1 MTGYIPKMEVN
12 MLDSGLANITMFFVI
27 IGISLIFVVTWIIKS
42 EARVNVFKDEIK
54 KLKGDLDASERERF
68 VLSEK
73 IANLESARPADGFAP
88 QDKDTAELEKRLNES
103 LENNAALKD
112 ENKKFK
118 KELAEAK
125 TSLEEVYKALS

>member
-1 MTGYIPKMEVN
+1 
-12 MLDSGLANITMFFVI
+12 MLDSGLANVTMFFVI
-27 IGISLIFVVTWIIKS
+27 IGICLIFIITWIIKS

-54 KLKGDLDASERERF
+54 KVKGELDASERERF

-73 IANLESARPADGFAP
+73 IANLETRAPAEGFIIP
-88 QDKDTAELEKRLNES
+88 QDKNTAELEKRLNET
-103 LENNAALKD
+103 LEKNNALKD

>member
-1 MTGYIPKMEVN
+1 
-12 MLDSGLANITMFFVI
+12 MLDSGLANVTMFFVI
-27 IGISLIFVVTWIIKS
+27 IGICLIFIITWILKS

-54 KLKGDLDASERERF
+54 KLRGDLDISERERF

-73 IANLESARPADGFAP
+73 LTNLEAHPPADFIP
-88 QDKDTAELEKRLNES
+88 QDKDIVELEKRLNET
-103 LENNAALKD
+103 LEKNDALKD

-125 TSLEEVYKALS
+125 ASLEEVYKALS